1 MVKFIFQITK
11 FIISIIMMLLM
22 LSCGNVVNSL
32 TGGLS
37 GNGNVVSTNR
47 TVSEN
52 FDVIEAKTGIK
63 VIIEQSQNVA
73 VEAKTDENLQDH
85 LKTEVAN
92 GVLSIYFDESINT
105 ADERT
110 VYVKVPSLKKISSS
124 SGASVESTSTIKSEN
139 LDLKSSSG
147 SSMNLSVISKNL
159 SCDSSSGSKITAS
172 GKSENL
178 RTESSSGSS
187 IVLNDLEVAN
197 AVCKSSSGSSTKV
210 NPLESLDADA
220 SSGSSIKYYST
231 PKQIRI
237 DESSGASVSKK

>member
-1 MVKFIFQITK
+1 
-11 FIISIIMMLLM
+11 M

-32 TGGLS
+32 SGGIT

-52 FDVIEAKTGIK
+52 FDAIEAKTGIK
-63 VIIEQSQNVA
+63 VIIEQSQIVTI
-73 VEAKTDENLQDH
+73 EAKTDENLQEH
-85 LKTEVAN
+85 LKTEVTN
-92 GVLSIYFDESINT
+92 GILSIYFDENIN
-105 ADERT
+105 AAEERT
-110 VYVKVPSLKKISSS
+110 VYIKVPSLKKITSS
-124 SGASVESTSTIKSEN
+124 SGASVESVNTIKSEN

-147 SSMNLSVISKNL
+147 SEINLSINSRNL
-159 SCDSSSGSKITAS
+159 SCDSSSGSKISAT

-187 IVLNDLEVAN
+187 IVLNELEVAN
-197 AVCKSSSGSSTKV
+197 AICKSSSGSSTKV

-231 PKQIRI
+231 PKQIKI
-237 DESSGASVSKK
+237 DESSGANVSKK